1 MLLIGIYLDLYLTT
15 IPIIISIIVAYRFM
29 PLIIKFKL
37 LSVFSFSL
45 LNLSD
50 SELNQ
55 VLDYNETYNESRSS

>member
-15 IPIIISIIVAYRFM
+15 IPIIISIIVTYRFM